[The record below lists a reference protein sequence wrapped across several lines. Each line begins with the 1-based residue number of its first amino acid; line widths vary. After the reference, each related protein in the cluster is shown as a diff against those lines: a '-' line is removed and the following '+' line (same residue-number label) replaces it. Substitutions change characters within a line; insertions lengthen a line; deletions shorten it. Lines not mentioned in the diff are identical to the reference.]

1 MMESMQGAILDK
13 ENCKTEVILLK
24 EELLKKGELLSDMK
38 ADAESLKERLTK
50 ELREVILEEA
60 IMRQEKEMQV
70 VYKEKEE
77 TLKTT
82 FADKVNMI

>member
-13 ENCKTEVILLK
+13 ENSKTEVILLK

-70 VYKEKEE
+70 VYKKKEE